1 MAPKTVS
8 VTVRYS
14 KPGTQPPI
22 YLGGSFDDPQWH
34 EPREMQYTT
43 DENNEHDFYTEVN
56 VEEGKEYQYKFRV
69 GPGDWWVLNEASPT
83 VPDNQGIPNNLLA
96 VPISEHSTAIV
107 ESTPAADALTAEEPP
122 ALAAD
127 MEHSTRGHA
136 EEAMDTRETSDVLF
150 DDEIVKDLEQ
160 PEATPSSVVR
170 DPVEPHSTSAAES
183 KADVVE
189 AMKDG
194 KIAPLDSSPGTV
206 EPHPTPA
213 SEPKTVVGD
222 KSKDTKKASLAVSP
236 EPLEPHPTPAMELDK
251 VDAEL
256 VEEPEDGNGR
266 DNDKATRSTDSI
278 ESAPTSP
285 SAIILTEDQPNAPT
299 SEAEESHI
307 DVTEHG
313 NASGNSGP
321 EPHSTAP
328 ALVVEKVDSKPSFG
342 DDFGP
347 GATVAEKDAHKLRTL
362 DAEPDLTIIRNG
374 AKTPEIANV
383 AAEVADSAATLDRDA
398 PTPPISDEEAG
409 RTGYRRMSNT
419 PIPEVAA
426 TAAEVADIAAYID
439 GVPISKK
446 EFGDLL
452 ETRGYFEI
460 MNDESIQFAET
471 PPDEKVPQ
479 LPHESGLSLP
489 IRNST
494 AVYDPV
500 DIPFYDPN
508 ESTMIPFPEDREGI
522 LRELA
527 RIEASMPQ
535 GARAYSERSS
545 SLGLIAEEIEEDQE
559 DLSGP
564 VKVNGSGGL
573 THSSKTEPE
582 GMMGDSDKVGDGI
595 AVSNPA
601 ISNGEN
607 VKPEEGETPTVEV
620 PVTSSPEPVD
630 LNASVDGAEESPRM
644 PLPAT
649 PERIP
654 ATPFVVGNRQLGHD
668 DGEVQAIT
676 TTGGPNILVEPA
688 TPAASTALPNPM
700 DQPVDNQPLAQPAK
714 PVEQPIDTAKTSA
727 IEDKNGSGKLI
738 SRKQPPS
745 PVPERPI
752 TPSSLRSVNKD
763 AGSRNFL
770 KAFWRVVFVDWI
782 GGLIVR
788 LCGGNRRKLLAVGAI
803 AAFGLYFFLPTPRV
817 VGLGMGVP

>member
-1 MAPKTVS
+1 MAPQTVP

-14 KPGTQPPI
+14 RPGTQPPI

-43 DENNEHDFYTEVN
+43 DENNEHEFYTEVS

-83 VPDNQGIPNNLLA
+83 VPDNQGIRNNLLA
-96 VPISEHSTAIV
+96 VPISVHSTATATG
-107 ESTPAADALTAEEPP
+107 ESTPAADALTAAEPP

-170 DPVEPHSTSAAES
+170 DPGEPHSTSAAES

-194 KIAPLDSSPGTV
+194 KIASLDS
-206 EPHPTPA
+206 
-213 SEPKTVVGD
+213 
-222 KSKDTKKASLAVSP
+222 ASLAVSP
-236 EPLEPHPTPAMELDK
+236 EPLEPHPTPAMELDQ
-251 VDAEL
+251 VDAGL

-266 DNDKATRSTDSI
+266 DNDKAARSTDSI
-278 ESAPTSP
+278 ESAPTPP
-285 SAIILTEDQPNAPT
+285 SAVILTEDKPNAPT
-299 SEAEESHI
+299 SEAEESHT

-313 NASGNSGP
+313 NASGNSEP

-347 GATVAEKDAHKLRTL
+347 GATVAEKDAHKLRAL

-409 RTGYRRMSNT
+409 RVGYRRMSNT

-460 MNDESIQFAET
+460 MKDESIQFAET
-471 PPDEKVPQ
+471 PPDEKIPQ

-500 DIPFYDPN
+500 ESPFYDPN
-508 ESTMIPFPEDREGI
+508 DPTLIPFPEDREGI
-522 LRELA
+522 LRELG

-535 GARAYSERSS
+535 GARTYSERSP
-545 SLGLIAEEIEEDQE
+545 SLGNIAEEIEEDQE
-559 DLSGP
+559 DLPEP

-573 THSSKTEPE
+573 THLSKTVPE
-582 GMMGDSDKVGDGI
+582 GMMGDPDKGRDGI

-601 ISNGEN
+601 TSNGNGEN
-607 VKPEEGETPTVEV
+607 VKPAEGET
-620 PVTSSPEPVD
+620 PVTSSPELVD
-630 LNASVDGAEESPRM
+630 LNASVDGAEGSPRM

-688 TPAASTALPNPM
+688 TPAASTALSNPM
-700 DQPVDNQPLAQPAK
+700 DQPGVNQPLAQSAK
-714 PVEQPIDTAKTSA
+714 PVEQPIDTAKTTA
-727 IEDKNGSGKLI
+727 IEGKNGSGKLT

-752 TPSSLRSVNKD
+752 TPSSLHSAGKD

-788 LCGGNRRKLLAVGAI
+788 LCGGNRRKLLAVGTI
-803 AAFGLYFFLPTPRV
+803 AAFGLYYFLPTSRV
-817 VGLGMGVP
+817 VGLGLGVP